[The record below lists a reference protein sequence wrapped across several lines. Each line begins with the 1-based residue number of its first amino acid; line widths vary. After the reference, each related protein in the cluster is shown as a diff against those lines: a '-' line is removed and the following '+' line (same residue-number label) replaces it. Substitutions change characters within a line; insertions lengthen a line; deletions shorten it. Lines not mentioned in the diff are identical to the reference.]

1 VGETRYD
8 VECVVNFSPRSGEFF
23 TMQRPSLLKPSP
35 TLLNDMGE
43 ALLSNP
49 YLPEVRRKWNVL
61 QVQDMPQGIA
71 EWKRWWAALP
81 PFAQE
86 EDAIALMLCVGVS
99 RTAPIESHLEHL
111 HEAARILRAEF
122 RAPCVELAAR
132 CMAVKEALD
141 LIVGDTEMMRRVRQ
155 EAWAAAFG
163 ENLSLVRG
171 LAPLI
176 QTTPVLIRGET
187 GTGKELVGQALCLSM
202 LGTWKE
208 GAWTPAPHQSVHL
221 AALPDSLVES
231 TLFGHTKGAFTGAN
245 TEMKGVF
252 ALCHGGVVFLDEVAE
267 LPPKTQVS
275 LLRTLQEGK
284 VRPLGA
290 KEDVPAAPRVISATH
305 QPLEDRILRGRFRED
320 LYHRLSSVIIQLP
333 PLRDR
338 RDDIPLIA
346 EAEIEKA
353 DASVRPGLK
362 DRFTRFLEKWRDY
375 PWPGNVRELAKVV
388 RALALG
394 LEPQRAPHH
403 TRREGELPDELLEG
417 SWTLEQVKSWYAAHV
432 QELSPTQLEAA
443 DRLGVDRG
451 TLRKLL
457 KDHESKS

>member
-1 VGETRYD
+1 MPEPP
-8 VECVVNFSPRSGEFF
+8 FSP
-23 TMQRPSLLKPSP
+23 LD
-35 TLLNDMGE
+35 TLGE

-49 YLPEVRRKWNVL
+49 YLPEVRRKWRVL
-61 QVQDMPQGIA
+61 QVEGMPRSLSD
-71 EWKRWWAALP
+71 WKRWWTALP
-81 PFAQE
+81 AFAQE
-86 EDAIALMLCVGVS
+86 DDVIGLMLCVGVS
-99 RTAPIESHLEHL
+99 RTAPAESRRAYI
-111 HEAARILRAEF
+111 HEAAQILRAEF
-122 RAPCVELAAR
+122 QDPCAELAAR
-132 CMAVKEALD
+132 CMAVKDALD
-141 LIVGDTEMMRRVRQ
+141 LIVGDSEMMRQVRQ
-155 EAWAAAFG
+155 EAWGAAFG

-202 LGTWKE
+202 PGTWKE
-208 GAWTPAPHQSVHL
+208 GVWKSAPRQSVHL

-231 TLFGHTKGAFTGAN
+231 TLFGHTKGAFTGAKAAV
-245 TEMKGVF
+245 KGVF
-252 ALCHGGVVFLDEVAE
+252 ELCHSGVVFLDEVAE

-290 KEDVPAAPRVISATH
+290 NEDVPAAPRVISATH
-305 QPLEDRILRGRFRED
+305 QPLEDHISEGRFRED

-338 RDDIPLIA
+338 RDDISLIA

-353 DASVRPGLK
+353 DTSVRPELK
-362 DRFTRFLEKWRDY
+362 DRLTRFIEKWQDY
-375 PWPGNVRELAKVV
+375 PWPGNVRELSKVV

-394 LEPQRAPHH
+394 LEPQPVHRQ
-403 TRREGELPDELLEG
+403 TRREGQFPEELRKG
-417 SWTLEQVKSWYAAHV
+417 SWTLKQVESWYAAHV
-432 QELSPTQLEAA
+432 RGLSSTHEEAA
-443 DRLGVDRG
+443 ERLRVHRG